1 MEYKDYYKIM
11 GLKRDA
17 TVDEIKRAYRKLSRK
32 YHPDIS
38 KEQNAEAKFKEVGEA
53 YKVLKDPEKR
63 AAYDR
68 LGRDFKS
75 GQEFNPPPNWDAGFE
90 FSNAEFG
97 DMGNMGNGFS
107 DFFEELFGQRRHA
120 AHSAGSTQFSSHGED
135 HHAKVTVD
143 LEDAFHGATRSINLQ
158 APKLDSHGQM
168 RMSNRTLNIKIPKGI
183 KEGQQIRLAGQGS
196 PGMGN
201 GKQGDLY
208 LEIHFNPHPLYRA
221 EGLDLHMQ
229 LPVTPWEVALGET
242 VKVPTP
248 AGTVDLKIAAGSNSG
263 NKLRLKG
270 RGIPGS
276 PAGDLYLTLSVVT
289 PKADSEK
296 AKALYKEMANT
307 LPFNPRIK
315 MGV

>member
-17 TVDEIKRAYRKLSRK
+17 TLDEIKRAHRKLARK

-38 KEQNAEAKFKEVGEA
+38 KEPDAEAKFKEMGEA
-53 YKVLKDPEKR
+53 YKVLKDPQKR
-63 AAYDR
+63 AAYDK
-68 LGRDFKS
+68 LGKNFKS
-75 GQEFNPPPNWDAGFE
+75 GQEFNPPPDWDAGFE
-90 FSNAEFG
+90 FSNADFN
-97 DMGNMGNGFS
+97 DMGSGFS
-107 DFFEELFGQRRHA
+107 DFFEELFGQRRHTSR
-120 AHSAGSTQFSSHGED
+120 SASGAQFSSHGQD
-135 HHAKVTVD
+135 HNAKVTVD
-143 LEDAFHGATRSINLQ
+143 LEDAFYGATRSISLQ
-158 APKLDSHGQM
+158 TPILDAYGQM

-196 PGMGN
+196 PGIG
-201 GKQGDLY
+201 GGQGDLY
-208 LEIHFNPHPLYRA
+208 LEIHFKPHPLYRA
-221 EGLDLHMQ
+221 EGRDLHMQ

-263 NKLRLKG
+263 SKLRLKG

-276 PAGDLYLTLSVVT
+276 PAGDLYLTLSVIA
-289 PKADSEK
+289 PQANSDKAR
-296 AKALYKEMANT
+296 ALYKEMADT
-307 LPFNPRIK
+307 LAFNPRIK

>member
-17 TVDEIKRAYRKLSRK
+17 TLDEIKRAHRKLARK

-38 KEQNAEAKFKEVGEA
+38 KEPDAEAKFKEMGEA
-53 YKVLKDPEKR
+53 YKVLKDPQKR
-63 AAYDR
+63 AAYDK
-68 LGRDFKS
+68 LGENFKS

-90 FSNAEFG
+90 FSNADFN
-97 DMGNMGNGFS
+97 DMGSGFS
-107 DFFEELFGQRRHA
+107 DFFEELFGRRRHA
-120 AHSAGSTQFSSHGED
+120 SRSASGAQFHSRGQD
-135 HHAKVTVD
+135 HNAKVTVD
-143 LEDAFHGATRSINLQ
+143 LEDAFYGATRSISLQ
-158 APKLDSHGQM
+158 TPILDANGQM

-196 PGMGN
+196 AGIG
-201 GKQGDLY
+201 GGGQGDLY
-208 LEIHFNPHPLYRA
+208 LEVHFKPHPLYRA
-221 EGLDLHMQ
+221 EGRDLHMQ

-263 NKLRLKG
+263 SKLRLKG

-276 PAGDLYLTLSVVT
+276 PAGDLYLTLSVIA
-289 PKADSEK
+289 PQANSDKAR
-296 AKALYKEMANT
+296 ALYKEMADT
-307 LPFNPRIK
+307 LAFNPRIK

>member
-17 TVDEIKRAYRKLSRK
+17 TLDEIKRAHRKLARK

-38 KEQNAEAKFKEVGEA
+38 KDPDAEAKFKEAGEA
-53 YKVLKDPEKR
+53 YKVLKDPVKR
-63 AAYDR
+63 AAYDK
-68 LGRDFKS
+68 LGRNFKS

-90 FSNAEFG
+90 FKNTDFSDIG
-97 DMGNMGNGFS
+97 SGFS
-107 DFFEELFGQRRHA
+107 DFFEELFGQRSHTSRA
-120 AHSAGSTQFSSHGED
+120 DSGAQFSSHGQD

-143 LEDAFHGATRSINLQ
+143 LEDAFYGATRSINLQ
-158 APKLDSHGQM
+158 TPVLDTDGQM
-168 RMSNRTLNIKIPKGI
+168 RMSNHTLNIKIPKGI

-196 PGMGN
+196 AGIGN
-201 GKQGDLY
+201 GRQGDLY

-221 EGLDLHMQ
+221 EGRDLHMQ

-263 NKLRLKG
+263 SKLRLKG

-276 PAGDLYLTLSVVT
+276 PAGDLYLTLSVVA
-289 PKADSEK
+289 PQANSEK
-296 AKALYKEMANT
+296 AKALYKEMATT
-307 LPFNPRIK
+307 LAFNPRMK